1 MSTRIRVVFAECGA
15 ALLAIL
21 LPLIS
26 SAGDFYVD
34 ANNGNDLWDGSSA
47 TRGAGDVGPKKTL
60 AAAMAGRTNGD
71 VVIALPGEYKDGV
84 SNPEAIGTVK
94 TLNRVTVPMGVT
106 LLARDGKDVTFIVGA
121 DSDAPDKSAN
131 GCGTNATRC
140 VYAADG
146 GTVRGFTICGGRTF
160 TGSVNGGGV
169 SGGTIIDCIV
179 SNNCCSGRGGG
190 INNGDSIN
198 CRYVGNSA
206 ALGIGP
212 NVNMGTHYNCF
223 FADGQTYQGTYY
235 HCTFAADS
243 YPRAGSSYNSLVL
256 GTGSSSNGSAS
267 FHCCYHK
274 ANPTSDC
281 TLDDDC
287 VTFSSVAAIGVDS
300 DGCPTSS
307 GSSIVDKGNMSY
319 YGSMVSLARELDV
332 DGQARLYN
340 GAADIGC
347 HEYNFLGEFSDILS
361 KDGVIVVT
369 NATGFVTGCV
379 DCVSIGTNQM
389 MKGTLELYGDS
400 ETLWSFNALV
410 RGSGT
415 FTVYL
420 DDAVS
425 PYCTLTA
432 DDGMI
437 EITYSAAET
446 TGIRLVYEGGEGAAE
461 VSRFANATRLS
472 IIGATEG
479 LSISGDYTT
488 AGTYVVAP
496 GEQKT
501 VTFNRA
507 NAGTTYVSGIRVNGV
522 FHGFSDSPDGFTFT
536 VYGSQRETAISVEC
550 VTEERKELF
559 VDRVGGDDGNCGLYT
574 NMAFRSL
581 AKAASL
587 ASSGWT
593 ILASPGVY
601 DNEVSN
607 PEAVGTD
614 VTLNRVAVPAGVTL
628 QALGPVQ
635 DVVIEGTGSSDVGGD
650 DLGNGIGGTRCV
662 FLGKDAKVVGFTIRG
677 GRTAKVGST
686 GQDAMGG
693 GVSAA
698 ESGCMV
704 IGCVLTNNCCAYRGG
719 AAFNVAAY
727 RCLFT
732 KNSSKDA
739 GAAMFWGTAYSCCFD
754 SHPYL
759 VTTYCC
765 TFIGDAYARDGS
777 HYNGLFLGANEKY
790 NNSPSF
796 YNCYLSYAPQSS
808 VTTPVL
814 DEHCVITNAE
824 SLAIDEDY
832 RPVAGSPL
840 IDAGNV
846 DYLAAGID
854 DFRNV
859 DFAGGQRVY
868 NGAVDVG
875 CGEYDWR
882 GDYGN
887 KLSKYVVVEVAS
899 TNVTQESEG
908 VSVPAG
914 EMLKFHFF
922 LTRAGGRCKFRVVG
936 AATVTETLGGVTET
950 LVPTADGVYT
960 LQEIAVQ
967 TAGAVVAVTGG
978 EGGAVVCDVE
988 VPRYGF
994 VIVVR

>member
-84 SNPEAIGTVK
+84 SNPEAIGTAK

-160 TGSVNGGGV
+160 TGEINGGGV

-190 INNGDSIN
+190 NSGGNSVN
-198 CRYVGNSA
+198 CRYIGNSA
-206 ALGIGP
+206 GSNIGP
-212 NVNMGTHYNCF
+212 NVNVGTHYNCF

-235 HCTFAADS
+235 HCTFAANS
-243 YPRAGSSYNSLVL
+243 YPRAGTSYNSLVL
-256 GTGSSSNGSAS
+256 GTGSSNNASAK
-267 FHCCYHK
+267 FYCCYHK

-281 TLDDDC
+281 ALDEDC
-287 VTFSSVAAIGVDS
+287 VTFSNAASIGVAS

-347 HEYNFLGEFSDILS
+347 HEYDFLGEFSDILS

-369 NATGFVTGCV
+369 NATGYVTGCV
-379 DCVSIGTNQM
+379 DCVSIGTNQAM
-389 MKGTLELYGDS
+389 RGTLELCDDS
-400 ETLWSFNALV
+400 ETLWSFIALV

-415 FTVYL
+415 FMVYFG
-420 DDAVS
+420 DSVS
-425 PYCTLTA
+425 PYCALTE
-432 DDGMI
+432 DDGMV
-437 EITYSAAET
+437 EISYCAAEA
-446 TGIRLVYEGGEGAAE
+446 TGIRLVYEGEEGAAE
-461 VSRFANATRLS
+461 VSRFSNATRLS
-472 IIGATEG
+472 IIGSVEG

-488 AGTYVVAP
+488 AGSYVVAP

-501 VTFNRA
+501 VTFSRA
-507 NAGTTYVSGIRVNGV
+507 NAGSTYVSGILVNGI
-522 FHGFSDSPDGFTFT
+522 FYDFYESPEGFSFT
-536 VYGSQRETAISVEC
+536 VVGSDRSTAISVEC
-550 VTEERKELF
+550 VTGETKELF

-581 AKAASL
+581 AKAASV
-587 ASSGWT
+587 ASSGCV
-593 ILASPGVY
+593 ILALPGVY

-614 VTLNRVAVPAGVTL
+614 VTLNRVALPAGVTL

-635 DVVIEGTGSSDVGGD
+635 DVVIEGAASSDAGAD
-650 DLGNGIGGTRCV
+650 ELGNGIGGTRCV
-662 FLGKDAKVVGFTIRG
+662 FLGSGAKVVGFTLRG
-677 GRTAKVGST
+677 GRTAMVGST
-686 GQDAMGG
+686 AFDANGG
-693 GVSAA
+693 GVSATA
-698 ESGCMV
+698 SGCV
-704 IGCVLTNNCCAYRGG
+704 AVGCVLTNNCCAYRGG
-719 AAFNVAAY
+719 AAFNVTAY

-732 KNSSKDA
+732 RNNSKSN
-739 GAAMFWGTAYSCCFD
+739 GAAMFYGSAYSCCFD
-754 SHPYL
+754 SHPYQ

-814 DEHCVITNAE
+814 DDHCVITNAE

-967 TAGAVVAVTGG
+967 TAGAVVALTGG